1 MPRKPDAK
9 LENRIVDAAYSL
21 WSKRGAKALT
31 MRAVARA
38 AGTTTPT
45 MYQRFDDKSDLL
57 DLLRERALKNLVAV
71 LQPAHSPAE
80 TCRRFLAFAAIHPHE
95 YRLLTSDWG
104 ARLSRNNEKRPTFDL
119 IKRRLAAQLGG
130 QPEDH
135 ARLALALGALLHGTA
150 TMLMAEGVQAHV
162 VRQLRSICNEACET
176 LINSAAN
183 KGAELR
189 RGNGKG

>member
-9 LENRIVDAAYSL
+9 LENRILDAAYAL
-21 WSKRGAKALT
+21 WSKHGEKALT

-57 DLLRERALKNLVAV
+57 DLLRDRALKNLVDV
-71 LQPAHSPAE
+71 LQPANSAAE

-95 YRLLTSDWG
+95 YRLLTEDWG
-104 ARLSRNNEKRPTFDL
+104 ARLSRANEKRPTFDL

-130 QPEDH
+130 EPEDH

-150 TMLMAEGVQAHV
+150 TMLMTEGVQEQT

-176 LINSAAN
+176 LINYAAS
-183 KGAELR
+183 KGAEIGL
-189 RGNGKG
+189 GNRKR

>member
-57 DLLRERALKNLVAV
+57 DLLRERALNNLVGV

-135 ARLALALGALLHGTA
+135 SRLALALGALLHGTA

-183 KGAELR
+183 KGAEVR

>member
-57 DLLRERALKNLVAV
+57 DLLRERALNNLVGV

-135 ARLALALGALLHGTA
+135 SRLALALGALLHGTA

-176 LINSAAN
+176 LINSAAT
-183 KGAELR
+183 KGAEVR

>member
-9 LENRIVDAAYSL
+9 LESRIVDAAYSL
-21 WSKRGAKALT
+21 WSKRGEKALT

-57 DLLRERALKNLVAV
+57 DLLRDRALKNLVSV
-71 LQPAHSPAE
+71 LQPAHSAAE

-95 YRLLTSDWG
+95 YRLLTEDWG
-104 ARLSRNNEKRPTFDL
+104 ARLSRANEKRPTFDL

-130 QPEDH
+130 EPDDH

-150 TMLMAEGVQAHV
+150 TMLMTEGVQEQT

-176 LINSAAN
+176 LISSAAD
-183 KGAELR
+183 KGAEVGSSSR
-189 RGNGKG
+189 KR

>member
-1 MPRKPDAK
+1 MPRQPDAK
-9 LENRIVDAAYSL
+9 LEARIVDAAYKL
-21 WSKRGAKALT
+21 WSKRGEKALT

-45 MYQRFDDKSDLL
+45 MYQRFDDKGDLL
-57 DLLRERALKNLVAV
+57 ELLRDRALKNLVSV

-95 YRLLTSDWG
+95 YRLLTEDWG
-104 ARLSRNNEKRPTFDL
+104 ARLSRANEKRPTFDL
-119 IKRRLAAQLGG
+119 IKKRLATQLGG
-130 QPEDH
+130 VPEDH

-150 TMLMAEGVQAHV
+150 TMLMAEGVQDHL

-176 LINSAAN
+176 LIGCAAN
-183 KGAELR
+183 KGAGSR
-189 RGNGKG
+189 RGTRKR